1 VPYDGSPYLSCP
13 VFLALLA
20 LADGSALAL
29 LVARVGTQDAHHA
42 FAAHNLAILADL
54 FY

>member
-1 VPYDGSPYLSCP
+1 MRRLSFLSCP

-20 LADGSALAL
+20 LPDGSALAL

-42 FAAHNLAILADL
+42 FPAHNLTILADL